1 MHLIKFKDVQS
12 NLSLCKIQVGTVMHG
27 LNFYNNR
34 KIKNQHLN
42 QANKQTLFSGT
53 STNEADLYQYKALSD
68 DVDKP
73 STITPPIL
81 LQNYDLLQIS
91 VCKSHPLKNSETL

>member
-1 MHLIKFKDVQS
+1 MHLIKFKDVQL

-34 KIKNQHLN
+34 KIKNQHFN

-53 STNEADLYQYKALSD
+53 STNEADLFQYKAFLRRCGQTRYHN
-68 DVDKP
+68 
-73 STITPPIL
+73 STNTFTEL
-81 LQNYDLLQIS
+81 
-91 VCKSHPLKNSETL
+91 